1 MNFHAH
7 ATRVF
12 VARTPSQSITIREAS
27 AWWGSALL
35 PAGDGLVKE
44 EGSHFNESHT
54 QTQL

>member
-27 AWWGSALL
+27 AWWGSDLL